1 MSTKPDVTTLVLELR
16 ATLDH
21 IGDALV
27 NGAFDE
33 LIATESRLAGIVGGF
48 GQVLGDGAS
57 AITGAPSELDEALN
71 ALRRCQRLGA
81 NFMELRAS
89 ELHTVW
95 PNAANGSYD
104 RAGRSQAGV
113 VPPPTSLK
121 TRA

>member
-27 NGAFDE
+27 NGAFDD

-48 GQVLGDGAS
+48 GLVLGDGAS
-57 AITGAPSELDEALN
+57 ATAAPSELDEALK

-81 NFMELRAS
+81 NFTELRAS

-95 PNAANGSYD
+95 PNAAAGSYD
-104 RAGRSQAGV
+104 RAGRSHAGV
-113 VPPPTSLK
+113 MPPPTSLK

>member
-21 IGDALV
+21 IGDALI

-48 GQVLGDGAS
+48 GQVLGDGAPTIS
-57 AITGAPSELDEALN
+57 APSELDGALD

-81 NFMELRAS
+81 VFTEMRTNEMRTA
-89 ELHTVW
+89 W
-95 PNAANGSYD
+95 PNTAAGSYD